1 MKIISS
7 ADISLDDEVFIK
19 FRLSNYIHDSLI
31 WQDCI
36 LNKTNFNNE
45 EIIKNLSKILCD
57 SNLIIEPFN
66 FEGSNL
72 FSCSLMLGDEPF
84 QLTFSFGGVI
94 LKENDI
100 NSYERKFINL
110 ICTETIGHDI
120 TTNKLKV
127 RRPVGL
133 INSKILGFIDFF
145 GKDNV
150 NYSARY
156 VLRLAYIKVIALT
169 RLYGTNIPIY
179 IYEGSNY
186 IIKVQIVTLQNPT
199 VSYELIHIDLLSKF
213 IGKEHYLYTL
223 ETWYNHWNQI
233 VDSNVIE
240 YFTKS
245 HSIIIPSNLKCKH
258 IKNETKDIKGD
269 KISSDGS
276 MNSLF
281 DTTSGL
287 NNNQVD
293 QSMDELNEE
302 IIKLTDSIDSQA
314 PELMKLNYDKANEVN
329 SEIMEKISNVEFKR
343 SRKSRKKEKK
353 LLDLN
358 KNNLFCVNI
367 EDKKVSKVNSDDIV
381 ERLLKQQASH
391 LLLS

>member
-7 ADISLDDEVFIK
+7 TDISLDDKVFIK

-36 LNKTNFNNE
+36 LNKTDFNNE
-45 EIIKNLSKILCD
+45 EIIKNLSKILRD

-72 FSCSLMLGDEPF
+72 FSCSLMLGNEPF

-100 NSYERKFINL
+100 NSDERKFINL

-120 TTNKLKV
+120 AANKLKV
-127 RRPVGL
+127 RRPIGL
-133 INSKILGFIDFF
+133 INSNILGFIDFF

-156 VLRLAYIKVIALT
+156 TLRLAYIKVIALT
-169 RLYGTNIPIY
+169 RLYGANIPIY

-245 HSIIIPSNLKCKH
+245 HSIIISSNLKCKH
-258 IKNETKDIKGD
+258 IKNETKDIKSD
-269 KISSDGS
+269 RINSDGS
-276 MNSLF
+276 MSSLLN
-281 DTTSGL
+281 TVSGL
-287 NNNQVD
+287 NNQVD
-293 QSMDELNEE
+293 QSMDKLNEE
-302 IIKLTDSIDSQA
+302 IIRLTDNIDSQA

-329 SEIMEKISNVEFKR
+329 SVIMDEISNMEFKR
-343 SRKSRKKEKK
+343 SKKSRKKEKK
-353 LLDLN
+353 SLDLN
-358 KNNLFCVNI
+358 RNNLVCVDT
-367 EDKKVSKVNSDDIV
+367 EDKKISKVNADDIV